1 VPKHHEIEAAMET
14 RTEQISEEI
23 PNMETSEVAIAL
35 SDGPGQ
41 GHVDKEVLDSINE
54 LLKTG
59 MFHIFAKLGIVT
71 VKVRALYLNTF
82 DHNYVDLL
90 IADELEDVKISMLW
104 SVKLVAYVGHR
115 RWLW

>member
-14 RTEQISEEI
+14 RTEQISGEI
-23 PNMETSEVAIAL
+23 AKLETSEVAIAL

-41 GHVDKEVLDSINE
+41 GHVDKEVLDTINE

-59 MFHIFAKLGIVT
+59 MFHIFAKMGIVT
-71 VKVRALYLNTF
+71 VKVRGLYLNPH
-82 DHNYVDLL
+82 DHNYVDLM
-90 IADELEDVKISMLW
+90 IADELEDIKISMLW